1 MTTSP
6 VPRETLP
13 IRTKLAFGVGDL
25 GPAIVATINGF
36 FLNAFLIEVAGL
48 PPALAAVIFLIVK
61 IWDSVND
68 PIIGALSDR
77 TNTRW
82 GRRRPWLLFGAVPFA
97 LAFFLQWVVP
107 ELSDIGKFWYYLLV
121 AVLLDTGFTAVN
133 VPYTAMTPE
142 LSSDYDERTSLNS
155 YRFSFSVLGGT
166 VAAFLHTV
174 IIGSFTGPAVLRGY
188 LISAAIWAT
197 VIVLSNLITFAF
209 TEEKY
214 FHEEKKE
221 EQMGFFAG
229 LTTVFRNRPFI
240 YATLIYLFSW
250 LAIQFVQNNLILY
263 VKYWGQAEDQFQ
275 WLLLLL
281 QLSIFV
287 FLLIWTRISE
297 RIGKQNVY
305 YLGTS
310 AWIVAGL
317 LIFFIPAGNVTYLYI
332 LAPLAAIGVSVCYL
346 IPWSL
351 LPDVIDYDELESG
364 QRREGI
370 FYGFFVFLQK
380 LGISLGIAISNL
392 VLAYTGY
399 VKPPYAGA
407 PLLENQPDAV
417 LTALRAFVGLAPVV
431 ILLLSYIVVY
441 RYPITRQRHSEI
453 LAELA
458 RRKAQ

>member
-1 MTTSP
+1 M
-6 VPRETLP
+6 
-13 IRTKLAFGVGDL
+13 
-25 GPAIVATINGF
+25 
-36 FLNAFLIEVAGL
+36 
-48 PPALAAVIFLIVK
+48 
-61 IWDSVND
+61 
-68 PIIGALSDR
+68 
-77 TNTRW
+77 
-82 GRRRPWLLFGAVPFA
+82 
-97 LAFFLQWVVP
+97 P

-221 EQMGFFAG
+221 AQMGFFAG
-229 LTTVFRNRPFI
+229 LATVFRNRPFI

-263 VKYWGQAEDQFQ
+263 VKYWGQAEEQFQ

-332 LAPLAAIGVSVCYL
+332 LAP
-346 IPWSL
+346 W
-351 LPDVIDYDELESG
+351 
-364 QRREGI
+364 
-370 FYGFFVFLQK
+370 
-380 LGISLGIAISNL
+380 
-392 VLAYTGY
+392 
-399 VKPPYAGA
+399 PPSASASATSSPGA
-407 PLLENQPDAV
+407 CCPTSSTTTN
-417 LTALRAFVGLAPVV
+417 
-431 ILLLSYIVVY
+431 
-441 RYPITRQRHSEI
+441 
-453 LAELA
+453 
-458 RRKAQ
+458 

>member
-1 MTTSP
+1 M
-6 VPRETLP
+6 
-13 IRTKLAFGVGDL
+13 
-25 GPAIVATINGF
+25 
-36 FLNAFLIEVAGL
+36 
-48 PPALAAVIFLIVK
+48 
-61 IWDSVND
+61 
-68 PIIGALSDR
+68 
-77 TNTRW
+77 
-82 GRRRPWLLFGAVPFA
+82 
-97 LAFFLQWVVP
+97 P

-221 EQMGFFAG
+221 AQMGFFAG
-229 LTTVFRNRPFI
+229 LATVFRNRPFI

-263 VKYWGQAEDQFQ
+263 VKYWGQAEEQFQ

-346 IPWSL
+346 IPWSM

-399 VKPPYAGA
+399 VKP
-407 PLLENQPDAV
+407 
-417 LTALRAFVGLAPVV
+417 LTPALPC
-431 ILLLSYIVVY
+431 
-441 RYPITRQRHSEI
+441 
-453 LAELA
+453 
-458 RRKAQ
+458 